1 MQKFLNWNDFAVT
14 TPGTFGNVWTHLWL
28 SPLGGGVCSWHL
40 VGRGQG
46 RCYLTSVPHH
56 HELFALIKLSSSVTG
71 TLSCLSTSH
80 SSSLTEPDFLSPPH
94 LYDMD
99 WASSGQWAAT
109 ITLWRSTWL
118 DMGTDAHRVAQ
129 QNPAHSSLPPP
140 HVHLFL
146 STGQQQPQTTS
157 RCLAENLHKEQLPVA
172 SFSPLMD
179 VGGGMCLTSQ
189 AGLLVSPLILQLP
202 LWPSLP
208 WLLR

>member
-1 MQKFLNWNDFAVT
+1 MFVVRPLGPNTCHYFPKSWFNIPWYRSFSTGMTLPVT
-14 TPGTFGNVWTHLWL
+14 TPGTFGNVWAHFWL

-46 RCYLTSVPHH
+46 RCYLTSVPHN
-56 HELFALIKLSSSVTG
+56 HELFELIKLSSSVTG

-80 SSSLTEPDFLSPPH
+80 FSSLTEPDFLSPPH

-129 QNPAHSSLPPP
+129 QDPAHPSLPPP

-146 STGQQQPQTTS
+146 STGQQ
-157 RCLAENLHKEQLPVA
+157 
-172 SFSPLMD
+172 
-179 VGGGMCLTSQ
+179 
-189 AGLLVSPLILQLP
+189 
-202 LWPSLP
+202 
-208 WLLR
+208 